1 MRERPKNDNVTPP
14 RKPTLAEVALA
25 VTALLIAA
33 SWYGRGDYD
42 LHAFYCAGRA
52 LNRHIDPYRFAYL
65 ARCEGQLHAIPA
77 PLPGY
82 DLALFG
88 ALARLPFPWANAL
101 YLAASTA
108 AVALAAI
115 CLRRLTCLSPVL
127 IVAALFVSDF
137 FASIHSGQIVSFA
150 VACIA
155 GAAYLAESGRP
166 KLGGVVIL
174 GTLVEPH
181 VGLGAC
187 VAFALAAPASRLAMA
202 TGVALIALVSV
213 GTTGLPLTLEYF
225 TTVLPRH
232 AASEIGHQSQ
242 LSFTHVMHLAG
253 LSDRIALL
261 GGSLSFAATLVAG
274 VWVGLAL
281 ARRTGSP
288 AFAVVLPPAFS
299 LIGGTYI
306 HANQMCL
313 ALPAALLLYARFPA
327 WRVQTAFAIALLAIP
342 WSEATIVADQPV
354 AVVLT
359 LAVLGF
365 TLGGGSLR
373 TTAAGAMAAALVLFV
388 CDVLIGPQN
397 AATVL
402 AFRPQ
407 LGPGGF
413 VDDEWRQFVAVEFV
427 DHPALYFALGTL
439 TWLGLGLLAYTGT
452 RSARLQDLSPRNP
465 AKA

>member
-1 MRERPKNDNVTPP
+1 VTPR

-25 VTALLIAA
+25 VGALLIAA

-42 LHAFYCAGRA
+42 FHAFYCAGRA
-52 LNRHIDPYRFAYL
+52 LNHHIDPYRFAYL

-88 ALARLPFPWANAL
+88 LLARLPFPWANAL

-108 AVALAAI
+108 AVALAAV
-115 CLRRLTCLSPVL
+115 CLRRLTRLSPVL
-127 IVAALFVSDF
+127 IVTTLFVSDF

-150 VACIA
+150 VVCIA

-166 KLGGVVIL
+166 NMAGLVVL

-181 VGLGAC
+181 VGIGAC
-187 VAFALAAPASRLAMA
+187 VAFALAARASRLVMA
-202 TGVALIALVSV
+202 CSVALVALLSV
-213 GTTGLPLTLEYF
+213 GTTGWQLALEYF

-253 LSDRIALL
+253 FSDRIALIA
-261 GGSLSFAATLVAG
+261 GSLSFAATLAAG
-274 VWVGLAL
+274 VWLGLAL

-288 AFAVVLPPAFS
+288 AFAVVIPPAFS

-327 WRVQTAFAIALLAIP
+327 RRPQTAFAIALLAIP

-365 TLGGGSLR
+365 CLGGGSLR
-373 TTAAGAMAAALVLFV
+373 TTAAGAVAAALVLFV
-388 CDVLIGPQN
+388 CDVLIGPQD

-402 AFRPQ
+402 AFRPE
-407 LGPGGF
+407 LGSGGF

-439 TWLGLGLLAYTGT
+439 TWLGLALLAYTST
-452 RSARLQDLSPRNP
+452 RAARAEHLLLHNP
-465 AKA
+465 AKP